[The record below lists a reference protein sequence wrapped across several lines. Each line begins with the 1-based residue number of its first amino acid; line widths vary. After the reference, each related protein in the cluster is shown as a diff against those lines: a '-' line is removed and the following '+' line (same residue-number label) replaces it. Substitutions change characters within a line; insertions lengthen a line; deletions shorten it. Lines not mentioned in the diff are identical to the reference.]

1 MIRRSLRGFGI
12 RAGMCWGFIRNR
24 REFGATG
31 LKPCFYFCALY
42 AALKRRS
49 STVLA
54 GHFSRRKRIPPVSAV
69 LARRNDKGLEALL
82 SLV

>member
-1 MIRRSLRGFGI
+1 
-12 RAGMCWGFIRNR
+12 MCWEFIRNR
-24 REFGATG
+24 CEFGTTG
-31 LKPCFYFCALY
+31 LKPCFCFCALY

-49 STVLA
+49 STMLA
-54 GHFSRRKRIPPVSAV
+54 RPLFTRKADSSCLAA